1 MLLIKY
7 NGIYLNCALIIS
19 LQSAKDGEGIYTQI
33 RDRINAY
40 PDSRCTESQSVE
52 RVASSRFN
60 VSPKVCLSIYRI
72 EAKQKSRALSFFF

>member
-40 PDSRCTESQSVE
+40 PDSRCTL
-52 RVASSRFN
+52 N